1 MEFFKNV
8 YHDIKNE
15 IEPYKPRIAKLL
27 EFTFVPLVI
36 AVTSILTGTVASL
49 IIRSFTDLR
58 PTNNAGWIFWCLVIT
73 LAMFGLLHIVRA
85 YQLYRPNGIMNDPKY
100 VVVVA
105 KHKDWIL
112 NASTGKVAL
121 LVALNTLIVSI
132 IFTIFDFDLK
142 VQIGSWTSAI
152 DSRAFA
158 LAAIAIYCWSAWLE
172 MFRCIRSWVNCRWH
186 IFNRFG
192 V

>member
-1 MEFFKNV
+1 
-8 YHDIKNE
+8 
-15 IEPYKPRIAKLL
+15 
-27 EFTFVPLVI
+27 
-36 AVTSILTGTVASL
+36 
-49 IIRSFTDLR
+49 
-58 PTNNAGWIFWCLVIT
+58 
-73 LAMFGLLHIVRA
+73 
-85 YQLYRPNGIMNDPKY
+85 MNDPKY

-158 LAAIAIYCWSAWLE
+158 LAAIAIFCWSAWAE

>member
-8 YHDIKNE
+8 YNDIKNE
-15 IEPYKPRIAKLL
+15 IKPYKPKMAKVL

-58 PTNNAGWIFWCLVIT
+58 PVNNAGWIFWCFAIT
-73 LAMFGLLHIVRA
+73 LAMFGLLHIVRD
-85 YQLYRPNGIMNDPKY
+85 YQLYRRNGIMNDPKY
-100 VVVVA
+100 VVVVSN
-105 KHKDWIL
+105 HKDWIL

-121 LVALNTLIVSI
+121 RVAINALVVSV
-132 IFTIFDFDLK
+132 IFLAIDFDLK
-142 VQIGSWTSAI
+142 VQIGSWHTAI
-152 DSRAFA
+152 DSRAFV
-158 LAAIAIYCWSAWLE
+158 LAAIAIYCWDAWCD
-172 MFRCIRSWVNCRWH
+172 MGRAIKSWVKCREH
-186 IFNRFG
+186 IKTVFG

>member
-15 IEPYKPRIAKLL
+15 IEPYKPKMAKLL

-36 AVTSILTGTVASL
+36 AVSSILCGSVASL
-49 IIRSFTDLR
+49 IIRSFTDYR
-58 PTNNAGWIFWCLVIT
+58 PMHTAGWIFWFLVIT
-73 LAMFGLLHIVRA
+73 LVMFGLLHIVRA
-85 YQLYRPNGIMNDPKY
+85 YQLYSPNGIMNNPKY
-100 VVVVA
+100 VVVVS

-112 NASTGKVAL
+112 KASTGKVAL
-121 LVALNTLIVSI
+121 RVAINTLVVSV
-132 IFTIFDFDLK
+132 IFLALDFDLK

-158 LAAIAIYCWSAWLE
+158 LAAMGIYGWASWSALGE
-172 MFRCIRSWVNCRWH
+172 SIKSWVKCREH
-186 IFNRFG
+186 MYNRFG

>member
-1 MEFFKNV
+1 MEFFKHV
-8 YHDIKNE
+8 YYDIKNE
-15 IEPYKPRIAKLL
+15 IEPYKPKMAKIL
-27 EFTFVPLVI
+27 EFTFAPFII
-36 AVTSILTGTVASL
+36 AVGSILCGSVASL

-58 PTNNAGWIFWCLVIT
+58 PVNNAGWIFWCFVIT
-73 LAMFGLLHIVRA
+73 LVMYGILHIVRA
-85 YQLYRPNGIMNDPKY
+85 YQLYSPNGIMNNPKY
-100 VVVVA
+100 VVVVS

-112 NASTGKVAL
+112 KASSGKVAL
-121 LVALNTLIVSI
+121 RVALNTLIVSI
-132 IFTIFDFDLK
+132 LFTIFDFDLK

-172 MFRCIRSWVNCRWH
+172 MFRCIRSWVKCREH